1 MEKSQSV
8 QREPTRLR
16 RATPEL
22 TNRKSR
28 LKQSSNVLIYL
39 VAHHPWLLLTGCLA
53 MFLGGGVF
61 AVYSLGNAGPVAQE
75 EPEKI
80 PVIVEEPISIPS
92 ENSNPTPLWMVAA
105 IVLSCGGGSLLIFK
119 MLNRKK
125 QPQKVQKQVNRH
137 QVRLAQS
144 NYQKLEPRL
153 PKNQPIFVPQP
164 QLMTMPMMQMQPK
177 AKHLV
182 TVLPAEHKHH
192 LDTRPDSLADLMDLR
207 KDSSLS
213 AILRQ
218 Y

>member
-1 MEKSQSV
+1 MKKSQSV
-8 QREPTRLR
+8 QRERTQLK

-28 LKQSSNVLIYL
+28 LRNSSNVLIYL

-53 MFLGGGVF
+53 MFLGGGTF
-61 AVYSLGNAGPVAQE
+61 ALYSLGNAGPVPQE

-80 PVIVEEPISIPS
+80 PVIVEEPISPPS
-92 ENSNPTPLWMVAA
+92 ENSNPTPLWMIAA
-105 IVLSCGGGSLLIFK
+105 IVLSCGGGSLLIFRV
-119 MLNRKK
+119 LNRTK

-137 QVRLAQS
+137 QVRLAQKH
-144 NYQKLEPRL
+144 YQKLEPNL
-153 PKNQPIFVPQP
+153 PKSQPIFVQQP
-164 QLMTMPMMQMQPK
+164 QLMPLMQMQPK
-177 AKHLV
+177 TKHLV

-192 LDTRPDSLADLMDLR
+192 LDTRTEPLADLMDLR
-207 KDSSLS
+207 KNSSLS

>member
-8 QREPTRLR
+8 QREPTQLK
-16 RATPEL
+16 RATPGL

-28 LKQSSNVLIYL
+28 FKQSSNVLIYL

-61 AVYSLGNAGPVAQE
+61 AVYSLGNAGQVTQDE
-75 EPEKI
+75 SEKI
-80 PVIVEEPISIPS
+80 PVIVEEPINAPS

-105 IVLSCGGGSLLIFK
+105 IALCCGSGCLLIFR
-119 MLNRKK
+119 MLTWRK
-125 QPQKVQKQVNRH
+125 QPQKVQKQVKPH
-137 QVRLAQS
+137 QSRLAQ
-144 NYQKLEPRL
+144 NHYQRLEPRL
-153 PKNQPIFVPQP
+153 PKNQPIFVPQS
-164 QLMTMPMMQMQPK
+164 QLMPVMQVQPK
-177 AKHLV
+177 TKHLV

-192 LDTRPDSLADLMDLR
+192 LDTRTESLADLMDLR

-218 Y
+218 S

>member
-8 QREPTRLR
+8 QRERTQLK

-28 LKQSSNVLIYL
+28 LRKSSNVLIYL
-39 VAHHPWLLLTGCLA
+39 VAHHPWLLLTGFFA
-53 MFLGGGVF
+53 MFMAGGTF

-80 PVIVEEPISIPS
+80 PVIVEEPINAPS
-92 ENSNPTPLWMVAA
+92 ESSNPTPLWMVAA
-105 IVLSCGGGSLLIFK
+105 IVLSCGGGSLLIFR
-119 MLNRKK
+119 MLNRTKISN
-125 QPQKVQKQVNRH
+125 KVQKQVKRH
-137 QVRLAQS
+137 QVPLAQ
-144 NYQKLEPRL
+144 NHYQKLEPRL
-153 PKNQPIFVPQP
+153 PKNEPIFVPQP
-164 QLMTMPMMQMQPK
+164 QLMTVMQMQPK
-177 AKHLV
+177 TKHLV

-192 LDTRPDSLADLMDLR
+192 LDKRTEPLADLMDLR
-207 KDSSLS
+207 KNSSLS

>member
-8 QREPTRLR
+8 QREPTQLR

-22 TNRKSR
+22 TKRKSR
-28 LKQSSNVLIYL
+28 VKQSSNVLIYL

-53 MFLGGGVF
+53 MFLGGGAF
-61 AVYSLGNAGPVAQE
+61 ALYSLGNAGQVTQE

-80 PVIVEEPISIPS
+80 PVIVEQPINAPS

-105 IVLSCGGGSLLIFK
+105 IVLCCGSGCLLIFR
-119 MLNRKK
+119 MLNRTKISN
-125 QPQKVQKQVNRH
+125 KVQKQVKRH

-153 PKNQPIFVPQP
+153 PKNQPVFVPQQ
-164 QLMTMPMMQMQPK
+164 QLMPIMQMPLKTKQ
-177 AKHLV
+177 LV

-192 LDTRPDSLADLMDLR
+192 LDTRTESLADLMDLR

-218 Y
+218 H

>member
-8 QREPTRLR
+8 QREPTQLR
-16 RATPEL
+16 RATPQL
-22 TNRKSR
+22 TKKKSR

-53 MFLGGGVF
+53 MFLGGGAF
-61 AVYSLGNAGPVAQE
+61 ALYSLGNAGQVAQE
-75 EPEKI
+75 EPETI
-80 PVIVEEPISIPS
+80 PVIVEEPISVPS
-92 ENSNPTPLWMVAA
+92 ENSNPTPLWLVAA

-119 MLNRKK
+119 MLNWKT

-137 QVRLAQS
+137 QARLAQS
-144 NYQKLEPRL
+144 NYQKLEPRP
-153 PKNQPIFVPQP
+153 PKNQPIFVPQA
-164 QLMTMPMMQMQPK
+164 QLMPMMQMQPK

-192 LDTRPDSLADLMDLR
+192 LDTRTDSLADLMDLR

>member
-1 MEKSQSV
+1 MKKTQSV

-16 RATPEL
+16 RATPQL

-53 MFLGGGVF
+53 MFLGGGAF
-61 AVYSLGNAGPVAQE
+61 ALYSLGNAGQVAQE
-75 EPEKI
+75 EPETI
-80 PVIVEEPISIPS
+80 PVIIEEPISLPS
-92 ENSNPTPLWMVAA
+92 ENSNPVPLWMVAA
-105 IVLSCGGGSLLIFK
+105 IALSCGSGSLLVFK
-119 MLNRKK
+119 ILNRKT
-125 QPQKVQKQVNRH
+125 QPQKIQKQVNRH
-137 QVRLAQS
+137 QARLAQS
-144 NYQKLEPRL
+144 QYQKLEPRL
-153 PKNQPIFVPQP
+153 PKNQPIFVPQA
-164 QLMTMPMMQMQPK
+164 QLMPIMQMQPK

-192 LDTRPDSLADLMDLR
+192 LDTRTESLADLMDLR

>member
-1 MEKSQSV
+1 MEKSQNV
-8 QREPTRLR
+8 QRERTQLR

-39 VAHHPWLLLTGCLA
+39 VTHHPWLMLTGCLA
-53 MFLGGGVF
+53 MFLGGGAF
-61 AVYSLGNAGPVAQE
+61 ALYSLGNAGQVTQE

-80 PVIVEEPISIPS
+80 PVIVEEPINVPS

-105 IVLSCGGGSLLIFK
+105 IFLSCGSGCLLIFR
-119 MLNRKK
+119 MLNRKT

-137 QVRLAQS
+137 QARLAQ
-144 NYQKLEPRL
+144 NHYQKLEPRL

-164 QLMTMPMMQMQPK
+164 QLMPLMQMQPK
-177 AKHLV
+177 TKHLV

-192 LDTRPDSLADLMDLR
+192 LDTRTEPLADLMDLR
-207 KDSSLS
+207 KNSSLS
-213 AILRQ
+213 ALLRQ

>member
-8 QREPTRLR
+8 QREPTQLR

-28 LKQSSNVLIYL
+28 LKRSSNVLIYL

-53 MFLGGGVF
+53 MFIGGGAF
-61 AVYSLGNAGPVAQE
+61 ALYSLGNAGQVTQE

-80 PVIVEEPISIPS
+80 PVIVEEPINAPS

-105 IVLSCGGGSLLIFK
+105 IALSCGSGCLLIFR
-119 MLNRKK
+119 MLNRTK
-125 QPQKVQKQVNRH
+125 QPQKVQKLVNRH
-137 QVRLAQS
+137 QARLAQNHS
-144 NYQKLEPRL
+144 QRLEPRL
-153 PKNQPIFVPQP
+153 PKNQPVFLPQS
-164 QLMTMPMMQMQPK
+164 QLMPIIQVRPK

-192 LDTRPDSLADLMDLR
+192 LDTRTESLADLMDLR

>member
-8 QREPTRLR
+8 QREPTQLR

-28 LKQSSNVLIYL
+28 LRKSSNVLIYL
-39 VAHHPWLLLTGCLA
+39 VAHHPWLLLTGFLA
-53 MFLGGGVF
+53 MFMAGGTF
-61 AVYSLGNAGPVAQE
+61 ALYSLGNAGPVAQE

-80 PVIVEEPISIPS
+80 PVIVEEPINAPS

-105 IVLSCGGGSLLIFK
+105 IVLSCGSGCLLIFR
-119 MLNRKK
+119 MLNSRA
-125 QPQKVQKQVNRH
+125 QPQKVQKQIKRP

-144 NYQKLEPRL
+144 NYQKLELHL
-153 PKNQPIFVPQP
+153 PKNQPIFVPQQ
-164 QLMTMPMMQMQPK
+164 QLMPLMQMQPK
-177 AKHLV
+177 TKHLV

-192 LDTRPDSLADLMDLR
+192 LDKRTEPLAELMDLR

-213 AILRQ
+213 ALLRQ
-218 Y
+218 D

>member
-8 QREPTRLR
+8 QREPTQLR

-28 LKQSSNVLIYL
+28 LKKSSNVLIYL

-53 MFLGGGVF
+53 MFLGGGAF
-61 AVYSLGNAGPVAQE
+61 ALYSLGNAGQLIQE

-80 PVIVEEPISIPS
+80 PVIIEEPINASS

-105 IVLSCGGGSLLIFK
+105 IVLSCGSGCLLIFR
-119 MLNRKK
+119 MLNRTK
-125 QPQKVQKQVNRH
+125 QPQKVQKQTNRH
-137 QVRLAQS
+137 QARLAQS
-144 NYQKLEPRL
+144 NYQRLEPRL
-153 PKNQPIFVPQP
+153 PKNQPVFVPQQ
-164 QLMTMPMMQMQPK
+164 QLMPIMQMPLKTKQ
-177 AKHLV
+177 LV

-192 LDTRPDSLADLMDLR
+192 LDTRTESLADLMDLR

>member
-8 QREPTRLR
+8 QRERTQLK

-28 LKQSSNVLIYL
+28 LKNSSNVLIYL

-53 MFLGGGVF
+53 MFMGGGAF
-61 AVYSLGNAGPVAQE
+61 ALYSLGTAGPVPQE

-80 PVIVEEPISIPS
+80 PVIVEEPINLPS
-92 ENSNPTPLWMVAA
+92 ENSNPTPLWMIAA
-105 IVLSCGGGSLLIFK
+105 IALGCGGGSLLIFRV
-119 MLNRKK
+119 LNRTK
-125 QPQKVQKQVNRH
+125 QLQKPQKQVNRH
-137 QVRLAQS
+137 QVRVAQKHH
-144 NYQKLEPRL
+144 QKLAPQL
-153 PKNQPIFVPQP
+153 PKSQPIFVPQP
-164 QLMTMPMMQMQPK
+164 QLMPVMQMQPK
-177 AKHLV
+177 TKHLV

-192 LDTRPDSLADLMDLR
+192 LDKRTEPLADLMDLR
-207 KDSSLS
+207 KNSSLS

>member
-8 QREPTRLR
+8 QRERTQFK

-28 LKQSSNVLIYL
+28 LKNSSNVLIYL

-53 MFLGGGVF
+53 MFLGGGAF
-61 AVYSLGNAGPVAQE
+61 ALYSLGNAGPVAQE

-80 PVIVEEPISIPS
+80 PVIVEEPIGVPS
-92 ENSNPTPLWMVAA
+92 ESSNPTPLWMVAA
-105 IVLSCGGGSLLIFK
+105 IVLSCGGGSLLIFR
-119 MLNRKK
+119 MLNRTK
-125 QPQKVQKQVNRH
+125 QPQKVQKQVNRQ
-137 QVRLAQS
+137 QVRLAQKHH
-144 NYQKLEPRL
+144 QKLEPNL
-153 PKNQPIFVPQP
+153 PKSQPIFVPQP
-164 QLMTMPMMQMQPK
+164 QLMPLMQMQPK
-177 AKHLV
+177 TKHLV

-192 LDTRPDSLADLMDLR
+192 LDTRTESLAELMDLR
-207 KDSSLS
+207 KNSSLS

>member
-8 QREPTRLR
+8 QRERTQLR
-16 RATPEL
+16 GATPEL

-28 LKQSSNVLIYL
+28 FKQSSNVLIYL

-53 MFLGGGVF
+53 MFLGGGAF
-61 AVYSLGNAGPVAQE
+61 ALYSLGNAGQVTQE

-80 PVIVEEPISIPS
+80 PVIVEEPINAPS
-92 ENSNPTPLWMVAA
+92 ENSNPTPLWMLAA
-105 IVLSCGGGSLLIFK
+105 IVLSCGSGSLLIFR
-119 MLNRKK
+119 MLNQTK
-125 QPQKVQKQVNRH
+125 QPQKVQKLVNRH
-137 QVRLAQS
+137 QARLAQ
-144 NYQKLEPRL
+144 NHYQRLEPRL
-153 PKNQPIFVPQP
+153 PKNQPVFVPQA
-164 QLMTMPMMQMQPK
+164 QLVPMMPMRPK
-177 AKHLV
+177 PKQLV

-192 LDTRPDSLADLMDLR
+192 LDTRTDSLADLMDLR

>member
-8 QREPTRLR
+8 QREPTQRR

-53 MFLGGGVF
+53 MFIGGGAF
-61 AVYSLGNAGPVAQE
+61 ALYSLGNAGQVTQE

-80 PVIVEEPISIPS
+80 PVIVEEPINAPS

-105 IVLSCGGGSLLIFK
+105 IVLSCGSGCLLIFR
-119 MLNRKK
+119 MLNRTK
-125 QPQKVQKQVNRH
+125 QPQKVQKLVNRH
-137 QVRLAQS
+137 QARLAQNHS
-144 NYQKLEPRL
+144 QRLEPRL
-153 PKNQPIFVPQP
+153 PKNQPIFLPQS
-164 QLMTMPMMQMQPK
+164 QLMPVMQARPK

-192 LDTRPDSLADLMDLR
+192 LDTRTESLADLMDLR

-218 Y
+218 S

>member
-8 QREPTRLR
+8 QREQTQPR

-22 TNRKSR
+22 TKRKSR

-53 MFLGGGVF
+53 MFLGGGAF
-61 AVYSLGNAGPVAQE
+61 ALYSLGNAGQVTQD

-80 PVIVEEPISIPS
+80 PVIVEEPINVPS

-105 IVLSCGGGSLLIFK
+105 IVLSCGSGCLLIFR
-119 MLNRKK
+119 MLKWIN

-137 QVRLAQS
+137 QARVAQ
-144 NYQKLEPRL
+144 NHYQRLEPRL
-153 PKNQPIFVPQP
+153 PKNQPVFVPQS
-164 QLMTMPMMQMQPK
+164 QLMPIMQMQPK
-177 AKHLV
+177 TKQLV

-192 LDTRPDSLADLMDLR
+192 LDTRTESLADLMDLR

>member
-8 QREPTRLR
+8 QRERTQLR
-16 RATPEL
+16 GATPEL

-28 LKQSSNVLIYL
+28 FKQSSNVLIYL

-53 MFLGGGVF
+53 MFLGGGAF
-61 AVYSLGNAGPVAQE
+61 ALYSLGNAGQVTQE

-80 PVIVEEPISIPS
+80 PVIVEEPINAPS
-92 ENSNPTPLWMVAA
+92 ENSNPTPLWMLAA
-105 IVLSCGGGSLLIFK
+105 IVLSCGSGSLLIFR
-119 MLNRKK
+119 MLNRTK
-125 QPQKVQKQVNRH
+125 QPQKVQKLVNRH
-137 QVRLAQS
+137 QARLAQ
-144 NYQKLEPRL
+144 NHYQRLEPRL
-153 PKNQPIFVPQP
+153 PKNQPVFVPQA
-164 QLMTMPMMQMQPK
+164 QLMPMMPMRPK
-177 AKHLV
+177 PKQLV

-192 LDTRPDSLADLMDLR
+192 LDTRTDSLADLMDLR